1 MLKRMHTKNRA
12 RREHQVRSATVYRFP
27 ISATV
32 TTPQPAGATAVYWTR
47 KNTVE
52 LYPFDEA
59 YLSRLRSRDP
69 ETEAHFVQYFDRL
82 LKIKIRADGYFE
94 PALGD
99 IKQETL
105 LRVLKAVYENRV
117 QNPASLRSF
126 VYGVC
131 GNVENEHDR
140 DGRRMPLEDSDE
152 FPDLADERYSADDG
166 AYQTEVRDIVRRVLS
181 KLSARDQKVL
191 ISVFMDE
198 KDKDELCSELGIDRE
213 YLRVLV
219 HRALANARK
228 LLGGN
233 DKN

>member
-12 RREHQVRSATVYRFP
+12 RREPQAKGAVVYRFP
-27 ISATV
+27 ITHTV
-32 TTPQPAGATAVYWTR
+32 STPERAPAAAVYWTR
-47 KNTVE
+47 KTTVE
-52 LYPFDEA
+52 LYPFDAA
-59 YLSRLRSRDP
+59 YLSRLRSRDA
-69 ETEAHFVQYFDRL
+69 ETEAHFVPYFDKL
-82 LKIKIRADGYFE
+82 LKIKIRSDGYFE

-105 LRVLKAVYENRV
+105 LRVLRAVYDDKI

-131 GNVENEHDR
+131 ANVENEYDR

-166 AYQTEVRDIVRRVLS
+166 AYQAEIRDIVRRVLS
-181 KLSARDQKVL
+181 KLSAREQKVL

-198 KDKDELCSELGIDRE
+198 KDKDELCRDLRIDRE